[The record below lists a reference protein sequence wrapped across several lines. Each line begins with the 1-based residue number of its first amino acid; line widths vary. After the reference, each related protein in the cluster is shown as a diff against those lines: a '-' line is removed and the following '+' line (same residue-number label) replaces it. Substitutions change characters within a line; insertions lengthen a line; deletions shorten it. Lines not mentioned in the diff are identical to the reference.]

1 MKVRV
6 KTSLVLTQDGFRSL
20 SAGDEVDLP
29 AGVAQSLVAAG
40 NAVAVEAEK
49 PKPPRGKRI
58 GGAPEN
64 KDAS

>member
-29 AGVAQSLVAAG
+29 DALAKSLIDAG
-40 NAVAVEAEK
+40 NAVEVAK
-49 PKPPRGKRI
+49 PKPQGKRI
-58 GGAPEN
+58 TEAPEN
-64 KDAS
+64 KG